1 MFDIGKYDNLIE
13 DYRNVITN
21 TLLSNETIISL
32 LSKDTLG
39 IEDADSLLWDRIIP
53 QQYVPDTITDTG
65 SYILYDIDENI
76 ISRQDKTYIEL
87 PIYFWVFT
95 HRKSPTYK
103 SRLCNDILVREIK
116 SMFSEKDLLGLAN
129 VHFISNRIQY
139 NISNKYAGRLLTF
152 RVTDWSDKVRL
163 KNE

>member
-1 MFDIGKYDNLIE
+1 MGKLDNLIE

-32 LSKDTLG
+32 LSNDTLDT
-39 IEDADSLLWDRIIP
+39 ESADELLWKRIVP
-53 QQYVPDTITDTG
+53 QQYVPDTIIDVG

-95 HRKSPTYK
+95 HRNSPTYK
-103 SRLCNDILVREIK
+103 GRLCNDILVREIK
-116 SMFSEKDLLGLAN
+116 DMFSEKDLLGLAN
-129 VHFISNRIQY
+129 VHFVSNRIQY
-139 NISNKYAGRLLTF
+139 NITNDYAGRLLTF
-152 RVTDWSDKVRL
+152 RVTDWADKVRL
-163 KNE
+163 RNE

>member
-65 SYILYDIDENI
+65 SYILYDVDENI
-76 ISRQDKTYIEL
+76 ISRQEQNLY
-87 PIYFWVFT
+87 
-95 HRKSPTYK
+95 
-103 SRLCNDILVREIK
+103 
-116 SMFSEKDLLGLAN
+116 
-129 VHFISNRIQY
+129 
-139 NISNKYAGRLLTF
+139 
-152 RVTDWSDKVRL
+152 
-163 KNE
+163 

>member
-1 MFDIGKYDNLIE
+1 MGKLDNLIE

-32 LSKDTLG
+32 LSNDTLDT
-39 IEDADSLLWDRIIP
+39 ESADELLWDRIIP
-53 QQYVPDTITDTG
+53 QQYVPDTITETG

-76 ISRQDKTYIEL
+76 TSRQDKTYIEL

-95 HRKSPTYK
+95 HRKSPAYK
-103 SRLCNDILVREIK
+103 GRLCNDILVREIK

-129 VHFISNRIQY
+129 VHFVSNRIQY

-163 KNE
+163 RNE